1 MTGFGHT
8 LPVFNGA
15 LWSINLS
22 YYVPYKQLMDHWGL
36 KALALKVQACADAV
50 LGMCSWFRRWMY
62 TYIFSTIFFVYFSCV
77 TRRPP
82 FFSPAPPSPF
92 NCNYL
97 FSCLVKC
104 TRTLPHC
111 VYTRPRVHILISILK
126 YPRAF
131 QDKPSIDVALRFVFH
146 FTLDM

>member
-15 LWSINLS
+15 LRSINLS

-82 FFSPAPPSPF
+82 YFTLSPPNPVY
-92 NCNYL
+92 YL
-97 FSCLVKC
+97 FVFQLV
-104 TRTLPHC
+104 
-111 VYTRPRVHILISILK
+111 
-126 YPRAF
+126 F
-131 QDKPSIDVALRFVFH
+131 QN
-146 FTLDM
+146 T